1 MGKKFDSDGKFVKE
15 YCPELKKL
23 PSKWIHCPW
32 EAPEEILEEAEVIL
46 GKTYPYPIVDH
57 GAAREKALKIY
68 KRIK

>member
-1 MGKKFDSDGKFVKE
+1 M
-15 YCPELKKL
+15 
-23 PSKWIHCPW
+23 WIHFPW
-32 EAPEEILEEAEVIL
+32 EEPEEIFEVAEVIL